1 MSRKKR
7 KQRKKTQ
14 DDSEKIMEEDRA
26 YSTMVR
32 EEDF

>member
-14 DDSEKIMEEDRA
+14 DDAEKIMEEDRA

>member
-14 DDSEKIMEEDRA
+14 NDAEKITEEDRA
-26 YSTMVR
+26 YTTMVR

>member
-1 MSRKKR
+1 MDKKKK

-14 DDSEKIMEEDRA
+14 DNAEKILEEDRA
-26 YSTMVR
+26 YSTIVR